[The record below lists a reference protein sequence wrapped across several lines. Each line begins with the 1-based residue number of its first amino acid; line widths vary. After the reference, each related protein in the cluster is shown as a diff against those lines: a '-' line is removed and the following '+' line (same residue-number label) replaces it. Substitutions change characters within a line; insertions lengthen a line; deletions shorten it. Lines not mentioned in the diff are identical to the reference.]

1 MKFTKYSELIAHML
15 LAEKHQL
22 LLIQNTRTR
31 LPGTQPPPPN
41 TEVHFNNTSN
51 DSRPSQGG
59 RGNRGGYRGQGSY
72 RGRGRRFQGGGKYQY
87 NGSRNQ
93 AYGGRG
99 RGRSRY
105 NGNRN
110 TWRRSNGSQQ
120 QQYKPNNQEN
130 KDKSNNPVTCYR
142 CGKKGH
148 VKRVCRAPAHL
159 AELYKKSVTTN
170 QYEAHGAFLE
180 ATEILPEVHI
190 IQQSSPVMPLAAHNV
205 CIVDSRTTHSIFK
218 DNMYFK
224 QITPSQWKVT
234 TIIGQWQLEEGFG
247 PAELILPRGTKI
259 RISMTI
265 YAPKATRNLLSFKDI
280 RENNLH
286 IHTGIDNNKE
296 VLQIVAKTTQG
307 AEVRETIQA
316 LSPGLYATKIVSFHT
331 SLQPNSILEL
341 WHRRLGHPGTT
352 MFYRIIKDT
361 QGIPAVCTQ
370 NR

>member
-1 MKFTKYSELIAHML
+1 
-15 LAEKHQL
+15 
-22 LLIQNTRTR
+22 
-31 LPGTQPPPPN
+31 
-41 TEVHFNNTSN
+41 
-51 DSRPSQGG
+51 
-59 RGNRGGYRGQGSY
+59 
-72 RGRGRRFQGGGKYQY
+72 
-87 NGSRNQ
+87 
-93 AYGGRG
+93 
-99 RGRSRY
+99 
-105 NGNRN
+105 
-110 TWRRSNGSQQ
+110 
-120 QQYKPNNQEN
+120 
-130 KDKSNNPVTCYR
+130 
-142 CGKKGH
+142 
-148 VKRVCRAPAHL
+148 
-159 AELYKKSVTTN
+159 
-170 QYEAHGAFLE
+170 
-180 ATEILPEVHI
+180 
-190 IQQSSPVMPLAAHNV
+190 MPLAAHNV

-307 AEVRETIQA
+307 AEVRETLQA

-331 SLQPNSILEL
+331 SLQPNSISEL
-341 WHRRLGHPGTT
+341 WHRRLGNLVPQCFTGSSRTRRE
-352 MFYRIIKDT
+352 YL
-361 QGIPAVCTQ
+361 QLCTQ